1 MLQPMGSQKVGHDL
15 VTEQE
20 LFKNAPDLTSC
31 PNQERP
37 VIYSN
42 IEACEVVK
50 IEYDLVKG
58 EALSSWC
65 LWEEDGELE
74 EGQFSSAAQLCLTL
88 CDPMDCSTPGLPSVQ
103 FSSVQSLSHVRLFV
117 TP

>member
-37 VIYSN
+37 VIA
-42 IEACEVVK
+42 I
-50 IEYDLVKG
+50 
-58 EALSSWC
+58 
-65 LWEEDGELE
+65 
-74 EGQFSSAAQLCLTL
+74 
-88 CDPMDCSTPGLPSVQ
+88 
-103 FSSVQSLSHVRLFV
+103 FV
-117 TP
+117 FYIKTF